1 MPKRRNKQGDSKPSE
16 RGNYLKRR
24 TFEEGK
30 KLMDD
35 AHYATH
41 RLYCDVFGF
50 WRGCKLR
57 MCKRHRRCIGEATLC
72 LMRGLSKVPLARQH
86 LAKKK
91 VVAGG
96 PRRLPLA
103 THVER
108 TVRES
113 DLTQLLTWSFL

>member
-1 MPKRRNKQGDSKPSE
+1 MPKRRDKSRDKKPGE

-30 KLMDD
+30 KQIDD

-41 RLYCDVFGF
+41 RLYCDLFGF

-57 MCKRHRRCIGEATLC
+57 MCKRHRRCIGEATIC
-72 LMRGLSKVPLARQH
+72 LMRGLPKVPMARQR
-86 LAKKK
+86 LAKKE
-91 VVAGG
+91 VIAGG
-96 PRRLPLA
+96 LRRLPPA
-103 THVER
+103 SHVER

-113 DLTQLLTWSFL
+113 DIEQLLTWKFV